1 MSTDGKPEIGFICAV
16 MPSIMQAMRAIAYW
30 DIDAAR
36 IKTVRNELEI
46 WFDLRIATTFGE
58 LRDLLAKVQIDALVL
73 GTPKT
78 NAAAIAP
85 IFENLSKELFCPVFA
100 LVDLGCTDPACNLG
114 RVIAVYRAELP
125 QLRNKIASAIGGM
138 ESYLESESR
147 IFVGC
152 SEAIRKVAATVR
164 KYADSEHPV
173 LIYGET
179 GTGKELAANALH
191 YLSLRK
197 DASFIALNCSALPE
211 NLVES
216 ELFGTERGAFTDA
229 VRHEGAL
236 SRAEGG
242 TLFLDEVGSMALTVQ
257 PKLLRALESG
267 EYWRLGAEKPERSE
281 FRLVCA
287 TCENLVNLSER
298 RLFRTDLLYRISDL
312 VVAIPPLRERL
323 EDVRILSEHFCAK
336 SGKGLCSLSE
346 EAIDRLEAYSWPGNV
361 RELKSVINR
370 ACANVQSGTIR
381 AEDIVFIIHFGDRTR

>member
-1 MSTDGKPEIGFICAV
+1 
-16 MPSIMQAMRAIAYW
+16 MRAVAYW
-30 DIDAAR
+30 DIDVAR
-36 IKTVRNELEI
+36 IKAVRNELEI

-58 LRDLLAKVQIDALVL
+58 LRDLLAKVRIDALVL

-78 NAAAIAP
+78 DSAAVASILESLA
-85 IFENLSKELFCPVFA
+85 KDVFCPVFA
-100 LVDLGCTDPACNLG
+100 LVDISSASPAYSLD
-114 RVIAVYRAELP
+114 RAVIVCGTELP
-125 QLRNKIASAIGGM
+125 LLRHKIASAIGGM
-138 ESYLESESR
+138 DRYFESESR
-147 IFVGC
+147 IFIGR

-173 LIYGET
+173 LVYGET

-191 YLSLRK
+191 YLSSRR
-197 DASFIALNCSALPE
+197 DAAFIALNCSALPE

-242 TLFLDEVGSMALTVQ
+242 TLFLDEVGSMAIAVQ

-267 EYWRLGAEKPERSE
+267 EYWRLGADKSERSD

-336 SGKGLCSLSE
+336 SGKGFCSLSE
-346 EAIDRLEAYSWPGNV
+346 EAVDRLEAYSWPGNV

-381 AEDIVFIIHFGDRTR
+381 ADDIVFITLFGDRGR

>member
-1 MSTDGKPEIGFICAV
+1 
-16 MPSIMQAMRAIAYW
+16 MRAIAYW

-36 IKTVRNELEI
+36 IKSVRSELEI

-58 LRDLLAKVQIDALVL
+58 LRDLLAKVRIDALVL
-73 GTPKT
+73 GTPKAD
-78 NAAAIAP
+78 AASVAP
-85 IFENLSKELFCPVFA
+85 IFEGLSRDVFCPVFA
-100 LVDLGCTDPACNLG
+100 LVERGIADQVSGMGRAVLVRGTDLHL
-114 RVIAVYRAELP
+114 
-125 QLRNKIASAIGGM
+125 LRDKIASAIGGM
-138 ESYLESESR
+138 ERFQEFESR
-147 IFVGC
+147 IFVGR

-164 KYADSEHPV
+164 RYADSEHPV

-179 GTGKELAANALH
+179 GTGKEIAANALH
-191 YLSLRK
+191 YLSWRK

-236 SRAEGG
+236 SRAKGG
-242 TLFLDEVGSMALTVQ
+242 TLFLDEVGSMALAAQ

-267 EYWRLGAEKPERSE
+267 EYWRLGAEGAERSD

-287 TCENLVNLSER
+287 TCENLVNLCER

-312 VVAIPPLRERL
+312 VVAIPPLRERI
-323 EDVRILSEHFCAK
+323 EDIRILSEHFCAR
-336 SGKGLCSLSE
+336 SGKGLCSLCE
-346 EAIDRLEAYSWPGNV
+346 EAIDKLEAYSWPGNV

-370 ACANVQSGTIR
+370 ACANVQSGSIR
-381 AEDIVFIIHFGDRTR
+381 AADIVYITLFDDRGR